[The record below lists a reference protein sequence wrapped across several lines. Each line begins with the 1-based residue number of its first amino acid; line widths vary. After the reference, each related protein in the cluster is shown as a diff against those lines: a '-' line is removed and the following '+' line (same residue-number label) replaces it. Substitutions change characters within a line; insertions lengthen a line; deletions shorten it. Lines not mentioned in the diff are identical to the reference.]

1 MMIQPDNS
9 RIVMA
14 IFVFLLS
21 TSIAIASQRYT
32 EKQLDAFAARVGRTF
47 WITSVDNRTP
57 AFLSAAARNAPSFH
71 PQPNESFEI
80 TELVGR
86 QAENPYYKVKLSSG
100 KDGYIVPE
108 SFQEELNLTILSIDP
123 QADKKRKTAAGTE
136 QDKKRVDWIQSQPW
150 SQAVKEAAIQ
160 RRPMPGMNTGEVKKV
175 LGEPARVT
183 KVHAPQ
189 RFAEEHWLYPDG
201 SVLIFQNKLLAR
213 IEPKKKENPQT
224 H

>member
-14 IFVFLLS
+14 ILVFFVS

-86 QAENPYYKVKLSSG
+86 QAENPYYKVKFSSG

-123 QADKKRKTAAGTE
+123 QADKKKAAAGAAE
-136 QDKKRVDWIQSQPW
+136 DK
-150 SQAVKEAAIQ
+150 
-160 RRPMPGMNTGEVKKV
+160 RR
-175 LGEPARVT
+175 
-183 KVHAPQ
+183 
-189 RFAEEHWLYPDG
+189 
-201 SVLIFQNKLLAR
+201 
-213 IEPKKKENPQT
+213 
-224 H
+224 